1 MNLRSIGFRQFL
13 ENDEQVLCV
22 FRESFSFTLGRILL
36 HAIGWGALALLVW
49 FFYPTRLFW
58 GWIAI
63 LAFGFFKIFSVFSQW
78 YVNAVLMTNE
88 SLMFI
93 EWDKPFHS
101 LATRLNYWDIDQ
113 IIVERKGIAAFLGNF
128 GDLQFVKHSTGEPHV
143 FKWVR
148 HPRRIAKVIHDY
160 QEQIL
165 KEKNF
170 TEETALK
177 DLISQLVISHVRK
190 HGQPERN
197 QTSIFELQSSI
208 EGEEESGGEVGKKE
222 KGKRKKKEEFE
233 ELHIEVEKELD
244 NEGGIEIDLE

>member
-13 ENDEQVLCV
+13 EDDEQVLCV
-22 FRESFSFTLGRILL
+22 FRRSFSFTLGRILL
-36 HAIGWGALALLVW
+36 HVIGWGALALLVW
-49 FFYPTRLFW
+49 FFYPTQLFW
-58 GWIAI
+58 GWVAI
-63 LAFGFFKIFSVFSQW
+63 LAFGLFKIFSVFAKW

-93 EWDKPFHS
+93 EWDKLFHS

-113 IIVERKGIAAFLGNF
+113 IIVERKGAAAFLGNF

-143 FKWVR
+143 FEWVR
-148 HPRRIAKVIHDY
+148 HPRRIAKIIHDY

-177 DLISQLVISHVRK
+177 DLITQLVISHVRK
-190 HGQPERN
+190 HGQPER
-197 QTSIFELQSSI
+197 
-208 EGEEESGGEVGKKE
+208 GEEQSFKKE
-222 KGKRKKKEEFE
+222 LEDDEAEEPKSKKEFHPE